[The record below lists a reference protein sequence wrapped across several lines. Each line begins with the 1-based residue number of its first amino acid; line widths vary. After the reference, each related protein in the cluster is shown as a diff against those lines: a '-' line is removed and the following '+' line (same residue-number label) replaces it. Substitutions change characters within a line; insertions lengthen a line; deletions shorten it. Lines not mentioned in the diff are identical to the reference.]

1 MPPESP
7 PPLTRATIDRSLA
20 EMLEPN
26 EIAIAVVRRHI
37 IGIVGLYLEALVA
50 VAAVLSLIFLIAP
63 DVLNDLSKQGNR
75 LIVAGSVFAV
85 AILLFVL
92 FVATYAYRL
101 NRLLIT
107 DRNLIQVGQSALF
120 SRKISRLS
128 IANVED
134 VSAEQRGILATI
146 FNYGSLQVQTA
157 GERPNFMF
165 KTCPDPNRYANQIN
179 IARQAYAE
187 SLKERP

>member
-1 MPPESP
+1 
-7 PPLTRATIDRSLA
+7 
-20 EMLEPN
+20 MLEPN
-26 EIAIAVVRRHI
+26 ETAIAVVKRHI

-50 VAAVLSLIFLIAP
+50 IIAVLSLVFLITP
-63 DVLNDLSKQGNR
+63 DVLNDLSKQSNR
-75 LIVAGSVFAV
+75 LIVAGVVFAIAV
-85 AILLFVL
+85 LIFVL

-120 SRKISRLS
+120 GRKISRLS

-134 VSAEQRGILATI
+134 VSAEQKGILATM
-146 FNYGSLQVQTA
+146 FNYGNLQVQTA
-157 GERPNFMF
+157 GERPNFLF
-165 KTCPDPNRYANQIN
+165 KTCPDPNKYANQIN

-187 SLKERP
+187 SLKENP